1 MRKRFGGVV
10 FESLEAINPERNNG
24 KVKTYTPQVRY
35 RNARGLRRHQYG
47 RGRFCRFRIRFKAG
61 LSGVYIVTVEKEVKY
76 VGECQDLFSRFNS
89 GYGNISPR
97 NCFVG
102 GQLTNC
108 RINKAILFTVL
119 SGGSAYLWFHRAK
132 KDERKMT
139 EKKLISLLNP
149 EWNQKGNV
157 DVAKGSHNK

>member
-1 MRKRFGGVV
+1 MKRRFGGVP
-10 FESLEAINPERNNG
+10 FEKLDRIHPDEKDGTVI
-24 KVKTYTPQVRY
+24 TYAPQLRY
-35 RNARGLRRHQYG
+35 RNSRGLKLHEYG
-47 RGRFCRFRIRFKAG
+47 SGKFCRFRVG
-61 LSGVYIVTVEKEVKY
+61 VMTELSGVYAVTVGNKVKY
-76 VGECQDLFSRFNS
+76 IGECQDLLSRFNT

-97 NCFVG
+97 NCFVR

-119 SGGSAYLWFHRAK
+119 SGGSAYLWFHRAQ